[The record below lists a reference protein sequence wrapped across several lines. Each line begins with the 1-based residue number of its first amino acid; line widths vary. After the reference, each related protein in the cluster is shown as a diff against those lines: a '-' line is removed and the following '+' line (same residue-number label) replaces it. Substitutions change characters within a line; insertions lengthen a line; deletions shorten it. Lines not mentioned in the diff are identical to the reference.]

1 MPHFKTYCTK
11 RIVTGDFATPLWQ
24 SVLDFEENH
33 PEILRAV
40 ENKIVKTR
48 IEGKDVEVITNV
60 WLFAGDFD
68 AFINF
73 IRDMYVAEGK
83 EEFFTP
89 GLNGFGISESSIA
102 LVPLKTL
109 AKDEISQIVVKQP
122 HPLPKIRSQLSNRNF
137 LTFVEDDFPDVDIN
151 LSNNSFTLPLT
162 EAVKIAEQIL
172 RIAKH
177 HGELVSLDQKPNN
190 GSSSS
195 DVVFAESTA

>member
-48 IEGKDVEVITNV
+48 IEGKDVEVVTNV
-60 WLFAGDFD
+60 WLFAGDFN
-68 AFINF
+68 AFISF

-83 EEFFTP
+83 EKFFTP

-102 LVPLKTL
+102 LVPVKTL
-109 AKDEISQIVVKQP
+109 AEDEISQIVVKLP
-122 HPLPKIRSQLSNRNF
+122 HPLPKIRSQLSSRNF
-137 LTFVEDDFPDVDIN
+137 LTFVEDDFPDVDIA

-162 EAVKIAEQIL
+162 EAVKLAEQIL
-172 RIAKH
+172 RIANY
-177 HGELVSLDQKPNN
+177 HGESFSLDQNPNS
-190 GSSSS
+190 GSSS
-195 DVVFAESTA
+195 DFSTGRKTA